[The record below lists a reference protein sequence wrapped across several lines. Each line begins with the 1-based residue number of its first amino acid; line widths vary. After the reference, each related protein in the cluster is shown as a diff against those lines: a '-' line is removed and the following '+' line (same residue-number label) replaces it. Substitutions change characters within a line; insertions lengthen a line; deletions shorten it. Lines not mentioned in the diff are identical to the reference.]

1 MIKKVLFNILL
12 NLAIIVLVMS
22 LAWSYKNGFYLYI
35 FAGLPPLTMMVYL
48 KIRLV
53 KSVKDLTKN
62 KQK

>member
-1 MIKKVLFNILL
+1 MIKKVLFNIFL

-22 LAWSYKNGFYLYI
+22 LVWSYKNGYYLYI
-35 FAGLPPLTMMVYL
+35 FAGLPPLAMMIYL

-53 KSVKDLTKN
+53 KSVKELTKN